1 MEKYTYP
8 IVYCITTYIMDNI
21 KINIT
26 LGGNLVNKR
35 FVSIILLLIIGLGFT
50 TISFAEG
57 NLNIETKTAILIDYH
72 TGEILFEKNSHDK
85 VHPASISKIM
95 TLLLGIEALESKR
108 INLSDEVRV
117 SAHAASMGG
126 SQLWLEEGETQSV
139 EDLFKAIC
147 LRSANDASVALAEH
161 IAGSEESFVK
171 AMNDR
176 ARELGMKDTNFVNAT
191 GLPHEDHY
199 VSAYDVGL
207 MSIELLK
214 YDKIHDWLTIYMDEM
229 VVGKKKDK
237 VQSLVN
243 TNRLVKDYEGA
254 TGIKTGSTNEAGF
267 CLSASAKR
275 GNLQL
280 IAVVMGS
287 ETSKTRFEES
297 MKLLDYGFAN
307 YDSITIGK
315 QGDALGKVTVYKGDV
330 EEVEVVLER
339 DSHILLPKGQDKNIE
354 KEIILPQYIES
365 PIEQGEEIGYLS
377 IKIDGKEMDKVRLV
391 SKIEIGKANLKGVFK
406 KTLRSFLLN

>member
-8 IVYCITTYIMDNI
+8 MVYCITTYIMDNI

-57 NLNIETKTAILIDYH
+57 NLNIEAKTAILIDYH